1 MPTPKLRRASAG
13 GSALSVRAIVETF
26 ADEEARGA
34 LDGNTDALDRLV
46 HSAGIISTAEE
57 IDQQRPNSLVIVPQH
72 VATSGDVSLELM
84 LRRAAAVR
92 ISCIV
97 IDAGPSTVPMSAARL
112 AAQFRIVLWREPQ
125 LNPLR
130 LLSRIEHLVRN
141 PSLVGAD
148 IIRTV
153 SETMTRPAADF
164 GEIISRLHDDLGH
177 PTSLIGPDG
186 TTIVGAD
193 LESSEHLSA
202 QLGKA
207 GPGTRD
213 MVLDSSLP
221 GRRLLVTPA
230 FPLAP
235 EPPPFWLAVQVPVG
249 LDSRASHVF
258 TAMRITS
265 MALSTSLA
273 FSSLD
278 HERDNRQIEVL
289 LDQILQRPDELS
301 VSDVEN
307 ATVVGWQLFGWHT
320 AVQVSAARS
329 FAELPVAS
337 LAQSLTSAL
346 RSHGIDAR
354 PVRRGRTFAFWITR
368 AAMPKPE
375 ADAELAQ
382 RVRLALDDVKAAFP
396 GVRLRAGV
404 GDPREGA
411 RGIGQSIEGARL
423 ALAFAESEHGSA
435 VVQRSANMTANRLLQ
450 SWMPDGAAREAIIDI
465 IEPLRSSDTD
475 GQLLAT
481 LSTYL
486 DVESNASET
495 AARLHVHRNTVLQR
509 LSRIREL
516 LPIDLDQ
523 PADRLAV
530 QVALRLAL

>member
-1 MPTPKLRRASAG
+1 MPNRVLSTPPAR

-26 ADEEARGA
+26 AGDEARSILEGSPE
-34 LDGNTDALDRLV
+34 ALDRLV

-57 IDQQRPNSLVIVPQH
+57 IDQQRPNSLIIVPPH

-97 IDAGPSTVPMSAARL
+97 IDAGPSAVPMSAARL
-112 AAQFRIVLWREPQ
+112 AAQFRIVLWREPR
-125 LNPLR
+125 LDPLR

-148 IIRTV
+148 LIRTV

-164 GEIISRLHDDLGH
+164 GEIISRLTNDLGH
-177 PTSLIGPDG
+177 PASLIGPDG
-186 TTIVGAD
+186 TTIVGAA
-193 LESSEHLSA
+193 LEATERLATQLSH
-202 QLGKA
+202 A
-207 GPGTRD
+207 GHGTRD
-213 MVLDSSLP
+213 MVLDSTLP
-221 GRRLLVTPA
+221 GRRLLAIPA

-235 EPPPFWLAVQVPVG
+235 EPPPFWLVVQVPSG

-278 HERDNRQIEVL
+278 HERDNRQIAAL
-289 LDQILQRPDELS
+289 LDQILEGPDELA
-301 VSDVEN
+301 VSDIEN

-329 FAELPVAS
+329 FADLPYAS
-337 LAQSLTSAL
+337 LAQSLTHAL
-346 RSHGIDAR
+346 RAHGIDAR
-354 PVRRGRTFAFWITR
+354 PVRRGQTFVLWLTR
-368 AAMPKPE
+368 AVPPTPAE
-375 ADAELAQ
+375 DAELAD

-404 GDPREGA
+404 GEPREGV
-411 RGIGQSIEGARL
+411 RGIAQSLEGARL
-423 ALAFAESEHGSA
+423 ALAFAESEHGSS
-435 VVQRSANMTANRLLQ
+435 VVQRSASMTANRLLH
-450 SWMPDGAAREAIIDI
+450 SWLPSGSAREAIVDI
-465 IEPLRSSDTD
+465 IQPLRSIDAD

-481 LSTYL
+481 LRTYL

-495 AARLHVHRNTVLQR
+495 ASRLHVHRNTVLQR
-509 LSRIREL
+509 LTRVREL
-516 LPIDLDQ
+516 LPLDLDE

-530 QVALRLAL
+530 QVALKLVT

>member
-1 MPTPKLRRASAG
+1 M
-13 GSALSVRAIVETF
+13 SVRAIVETF
-26 ADEEARGA
+26 AGDEARGI
-34 LDGNTDALDRLV
+34 LDSSTDALDRLV
-46 HSAGIISTAEE
+46 HSASIISTAEE
-57 IDQQRPNSLVIVPQH
+57 VDQQRPNSLVIVPPH
-72 VATSGDVSLELM
+72 VATSGDISLELM

-112 AAQFRIVLWREPQ
+112 AAQFRIVLWREPR
-125 LNPLR
+125 LDPLR

-148 IIRTV
+148 LIRTV

-164 GEIISRLHDDLGH
+164 GEIITRLNDDLGH
-177 PTSLIGPDG
+177 PASLIGPDG

-193 LESSEHLSA
+193 IEPTERLA
-202 QLGKA
+202 TQLGTA

-235 EPPPFWLAVQVPVG
+235 EPPPFWLAVQVPLG

-278 HERDNRQIEVL
+278 HERDNRQIEAL
-289 LDQILQRPDELS
+289 LDQILQGPDSLS
-301 VSDVEN
+301 VSDVES

-320 AVQVSAARS
+320 AVEVSAARS

-346 RSHGIDAR
+346 RTHGIDSR
-354 PVRRGRTFAFWITR
+354 PVRRGPTFVLWVTR
-368 AAMPKPE
+368 ASTPTRE
-375 ADAELAQ
+375 EDAELAH

-404 GDPREGA
+404 GEPREGV
-411 RGIGQSIEGARL
+411 RGIAQSIEGARL
-423 ALAFAESEHGSA
+423 ALAFAESEHGSS
-435 VVQRSANMTANRLLQ
+435 VVQRSANMTANRLLH
-450 SWMPDGAAREAIIDI
+450 SWLPDGSAREAIIDI
-465 IEPLRSSDTD
+465 IEPLRASDPD
-475 GQLLAT
+475 GQLIAT

-516 LPIDLDQ
+516 LALDLDE

-530 QVALRLAL
+530 QVALRLAP